1 MKVAEAA
8 FPALR
13 KGVPDERRRE
23 DFEATALPLARPLY
37 ATALRITGRAE
48 DALDVVQETFLR
60 AYRTFD
66 NFTPG
71 TNPKAWLFAIL
82 RSVFAN
88 RWRQKRRRP
97 MTVSL
102 EDWESRFGPLA
113 AAGSSAT
120 DAPGEDVLHALGRL
134 PEDFRF
140 VVLLVDVE
148 GLTYEETAAALACPV
163 GTVRSRLA
171 RARRALFVEL
181 SDYARKAGYARGP
194 S

>member
-1 MKVAEAA
+1 
-8 FPALR
+8 
-13 KGVPDERRRE
+13 VPDERRRE
-23 DFEATALPLARPLY
+23 DFEATALPFARPLY

-48 DALDVVQETFLR
+48 DALDLVQETFLR

-71 TNPKAWLFAIL
+71 TNPKAWLFTIL
-82 RSVFAN
+82 RSVSAN
-88 RWRQKRRRP
+88 RWRRERRQP
-97 MTVSL
+97 LTVSL

-113 AAGSSAT
+113 AQGPAAG
-120 DAPGEDVLHALGRL
+120 DAPREDVSRALERL
-134 PEDFRF
+134 PQDFRLTI
-140 VVLLVDVE
+140 LLVDVE

-181 SDYARKAGYARGP
+181 SDLARKGGYARGT